1 MFCQLLFVNCRYQNF
16 NMTENNTKPPRWAEK
31 FLSWYCRP
39 ELLEDLQGDLNE
51 YFQRNLKAKGKFRAK
66 LIYGID
72 VLKFIRL
79 YTLRKPE
86 FINLLINWI
95 MLGSYI
101 KTSGRSIM
109 RHKLF
114 SFINIAG
121 LSVSLLVGMLLI
133 GLLNDI
139 RSYDQFHENKQRIY
153 RVISNYQYLD
163 QADDQWYASSSPK
176 AGQLIKESVPG
187 VQDAALFY
195 NWANND
201 VKTGDKIIPLEGH
214 WVNEG
219 FFTVFTFPLV
229 QGNPATA
236 LKEPFSLVLT
246 EDAAIKVFGSTD
258 AINKMV
264 TMGEKEYKIT
274 GVLKNIP
281 EFSHI
286 KFEMLVSLS
295 TRPVIENE
303 NYEKYEVKWDNM
315 WQGYAYLLLAPDT
328 DLTSLQQNLDR
339 LAVEQDKT
347 IKNTKIK
354 LKLQPLNDIALSP
367 QMNNSFGKTME
378 TKNVWIAGVLAI
390 IVLVSACF
398 NYTNLSIARALK
410 RSREIGVRKSI
421 GATKTHVFSQFMVES
436 VLISLSAL
444 VIAFL
449 LFILIKPYFLS
460 IDSSVESMIRLN
472 LSVSTA
478 LYFIALAVATGLLA
492 GFLPALFFTRIQAIK
507 VLRGGIDLKLFRNLN
522 MRKVL
527 IVSQF
532 AVSLAFIAATVI
544 GYKQYKHFVS
554 FDLGFATDNIINVR
568 VQGNKPEL
576 IKKELESIPEIEMI
590 SQSKVIAGI
599 GNYYGGSLK
608 YKNPLDSSH
617 INHNTIDANYI
628 PLHKHKLIAG
638 KNFNPSKREGTMGE
652 VIVSEN
658 ILDHFS
664 IGDKNRESAI
674 GEIVILNRK
683 EYEIVGVV
691 ENYHYGRADGD
702 KNKVVLIHSE
712 TSASNLN
719 LKITSTDWLATMNK
733 IEAAWKKVDPVH
745 PLEASFYSEQLADL
759 FHGLLAMLKMIGF
772 IAFLAISIASLGLL
786 GMVVFTTETRLK
798 EISIR
803 KVMGAN
809 SLQLTYLLSKNFLVL
824 LGIAAVI
831 AIPATYY
838 FFTDV
843 FLPKMKNHLPV
854 TAFDLLLGA
863 VAMTVLALLMISW
876 QTLSAARKN
885 PAEVLKNE

>member
-1 MFCQLLFVNCRYQNF
+1 ML
-16 NMTENNTKPPRWAEK
+16 TKKETSPPRWAEK
-31 FLSWYCRP
+31 FLSWYCKP

-51 YFQRNLKAKGKFRAK
+51 YFHRNEKSKGLFRARI
-66 LIYGID
+66 IYSID
-72 VLKFIRL
+72 VLKFLRL
-79 YTLRKPE
+79 YTIRKPE

-95 MLGSYI
+95 MLGSYV
-101 KTSGRSIM
+101 KTSGRNMM
-109 RHKLF
+109 RNKLF
-114 SFINIAG
+114 SFINISG

-153 RVISNYQYLD
+153 RVVTNYQYLD
-163 QADDQWYASSSPK
+163 QVDEQWYASSSPK

-195 NWANND
+195 SWAND
-201 VKTGDKIIPLEGH
+201 DIKTGDKVIPLEGH
-214 WVNEG
+214 WANEG
-219 FFTVFTFPLV
+219 FFSVFTFPLV
-229 QGNPATA
+229 QGNAATA

-246 EDAAIKVFGSTD
+246 EDAAIKVFGNTD

-264 TMGEKEYKIT
+264 TLGEKEYRIT

-281 EFSHI
+281 EFSHL

-303 NYEKYEVKWDNM
+303 NYEKHELKWDNM
-315 WQGYAYLLLAPDT
+315 WQGYAYVLLAPDT
-328 DLTSLQQNLDR
+328 DLNALQKNLDK
-339 LAVEQDKT
+339 LATEQDKT

-354 LKLQPLNDIALSP
+354 LKLQPLNEIALSP
-367 QMNNSFGKTME
+367 QMNNAFGKTME
-378 TKNVWIAGVLAI
+378 TKDVWIAGVLAI
-390 IVLVSACF
+390 IVLISACF

-410 RSREIGVRKSI
+410 RTREIGVRKSV
-421 GATKTHVFSQFMVES
+421 GATKSHVFSQFMVES
-436 VLISLSAL
+436 VLISFSAL
-444 VIAFL
+444 VIASG

-460 IDSSVESMIRLN
+460 IDSSVESMVRLN
-472 LSVSTA
+472 LSVSSV
-478 LYFIALAVATGLLA
+478 LYFIALALATGLLA
-492 GFLPALFFTRIQAIK
+492 GFLPALFFTRVQAIK
-507 VLRGGIDLKLFRNLN
+507 VLRGGMDLKLFRNLN

-532 AVSLAFIAATVI
+532 TISLAFIAATLI

-568 VQGNKPEL
+568 LQGNKPEL
-576 IKKELESIPEIEMI
+576 IKKELESIPEVEMI
-590 SQSKVIAGI
+590 SQSRVIAGI
-599 GNYYGGSLK
+599 GNYYGGSMK
-608 YKNPLDSSH
+608 YKNPLDSSN

-638 KNFNPSKREGTMGE
+638 NNFNPSKRDGTIGE

-719 LKITSTDWLATMNK
+719 LKINSTDWLATMNK
-733 IEAAWKKVDPVH
+733 IEAAWKKVDQVH
-745 PLEASFYSEQLADL
+745 PLEASFYSDQLADL
-759 FHGLLAMLKMIGF
+759 FRGLLAMLKVIGF

-803 KVMGAN
+803 KVMGAT
-809 SLQLTYLLSKNFLVL
+809 SFQLTYLLSRNFLML
-824 LGIAAVI
+824 LGIATLI
-831 AIPATYY
+831 AMPATYY
-838 FFTDV
+838 FFTNI
-843 FLPKMKNHLPV
+843 FLPNMKNHLPV

-863 VAMTVLALLMISW
+863 VAMTLLALLMISS
-876 QTLSAARKN
+876 QTLRAARKN